1 MKLKLQKVAI
11 GAVITGVSVLAVH
24 KLFKQ
29 SRLIRGVNEDKSIN
43 DNTYRF
49 SHQYPEPGQKVE
61 LSTVNSSASYM
72 YPVSEEHFVDE
83 DKPRTLSKN

>member
-29 SRLIRGVNEDKSIN
+29 PRGVNENKSIN

-61 LSTVNSSASYM
+61 LPTVNSSASYM